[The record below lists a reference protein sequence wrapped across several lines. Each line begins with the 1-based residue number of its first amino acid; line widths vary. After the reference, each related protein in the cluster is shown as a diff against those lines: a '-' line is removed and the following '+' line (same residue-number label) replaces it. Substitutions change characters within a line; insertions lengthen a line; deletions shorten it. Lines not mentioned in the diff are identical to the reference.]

1 MENKGLVKNK
11 CLYKCF
17 DIISQKWY
25 YTHAFSLAQAN
36 VLLRNQMLAVNGRY
50 NYTQLQKVIK

>member
-1 MENKGLVKNK
+1 MNKS
-11 CLYKCF
+11 LYKCF

-25 YTHAFSLAQAN
+25 YTHAFSLQQAN
-36 VLLRNQMLAVNGRY
+36 VLLRNQILAVNGKY